1 MADTNNLIFKIDVIM
16 ADGVALAFE
25 DGSATVT
32 GAAGFENEA
41 KLSASGPDF
50 SLRKRVAR
58 TMKARI
64 QFDATVN
71 PVDFAKMNGVQ
82 ITMRD
87 SFTGRKVIANGCA
100 FKSMGDIG
108 TGPVDFEFNLL
119 RELQWM

>member
-1 MADTNNLIFKIDVIM
+1 MADVQIFKIDVLM

-32 GAAGFENEA
+32 GATGYENES

-58 TMKARI
+58 VMKAKI
-64 QFDATVN
+64 QFIATTN
-71 PVDFAKMNGVQ
+71 PDDLAKKSDIQ

-87 SFTGRKVIANGCA
+87 SFTGRKCIADSCV
-100 FKSMGDIG
+100 FKSMGEIG
-108 TGPVDFEFNLL
+108 AGPVDVEFNLL
-119 RELQWM
+119 KPLKWL